1 MIISIV
7 TDLINFKNRF
17 QSDFIY
23 FKKYFKK
30 YEIPWK
36 SFVA

>member
-7 TDLINFKNRF
+7 TELINFKNRF
-17 QSDFIY
+17 QSET
-23 FKKYFKK
+23 YFKK